1 MSIKIVKGNYS
12 TIFDAPTLTAN
23 QTLTLPNVSG
33 ELIVSSQLA
42 TVATSGSYNDLSNK
56 PTIPSSVTGYVT
68 VKSTSG
74 TSGYR
79 KWSDGYIEQWFRY
92 KTSGNTTR
100 NITIPTAMSDTN
112 YNVITSGYGSGEYGY
127 NSCVG
132 CTPQSTTQLHIK
144 CDSGVALTNFF
155 YICGY

>member
-12 TIFDAPTLTAN
+12 TVFDAPTLTAN
-23 QTLTLPNVSG
+23 QTVTLPNVSG
-33 ELIVSSQLA
+33 KLIVSSQLA
-42 TVATSGSYNDLSNK
+42 KVATSGSYNDLSNK
-56 PTIPSSVTGYVT
+56 PNIPASVAGYVT

-79 KWSDGYIEQWFRY
+79 KWSDGYIEQWCRN
-92 KTSGNTTR
+92 NTNGTGTKS
-100 NITIPTAMSDTN
+100 ITLPTAMSNTN
-112 YNVITSGYGSGEYGY
+112 YLVITSGYGSGEYGY

-132 CTPQSTTQLHIK
+132 CTPKSTSQLTVK
-144 CDSGVALTNFF
+144 CDSAPALTNFF